1 MDLLHDDINYTQ
13 QKLNVCEGF
22 ALPPTRT
29 AHMHILAF
37 THSVVNISV
46 NYYTMI
52 LGATAALQFC
62 LEAADYQIASC
73 VSFKDLLMHSV
84 YRCA

>member
-22 ALPPTRT
+22 ALTTTHT

-37 THSVVNISV
+37 THSVVNISI

-52 LGATAALQFC
+52 LGTTAALQFC